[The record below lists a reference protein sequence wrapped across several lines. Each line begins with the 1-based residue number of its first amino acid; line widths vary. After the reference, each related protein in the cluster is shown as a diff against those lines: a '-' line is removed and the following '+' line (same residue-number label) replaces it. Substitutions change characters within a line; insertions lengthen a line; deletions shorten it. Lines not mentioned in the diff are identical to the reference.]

1 MEQLDKYFKIAR
13 WIAEDLANVIHTVD
27 KKELDDWLAESG
39 ENSTT
44 YQELIEAFIS
54 GEGNPPYSER
64 EVQQQLKIFYAR
76 KNKKSILIKYWYR
89 YAAILVVLIGLAGF
103 IRWQM
108 SQKDRKTVDVMKPSI
123 QMAQGTTRLILST
136 GKEIM
141 LTDSLQIVKEEPSV
155 DIQVSAQG
163 LFYNKGETTDEKDV
177 YNKLLVPRGG
187 EFKVQLAD
195 GTNVWLN
202 SQSELRYPVR
212 FEGKERVVYLKGE
225 GYFEVAPN
233 RKKPFIVK
241 TSESID
247 VKVLGTK
254 FNIAAY
260 AEDVDVTTT
269 LIEGSVEVILPKQVM
284 PIVPN
289 EQLVFNKL
297 DNTYKRKQVDAS
309 IYAGW
314 KDGAFVFE
322 DQTLEQIMERLRRWY
337 EMEVFYTNEEIKNYR
352 FTGDLM
358 KYENFEKAVRMI
370 EEVAGAKVEING
382 KCVII
387 GAK

>member
-1 MEQLDKYFKIAR
+1 MELLDKYFKIAR
-13 WIAEDLANVIHTVD
+13 WIAEDLANVINAVD

-39 ENSTT
+39 ENPAT
-44 YQELIEAFIS
+44 YQELREAFIS

-103 IRWQM
+103 IRWQI
-108 SQKDRKTVDVMKPSI
+108 SQKDRKTVDVMRPSI

-155 DIQVSAQG
+155 DIQVSSQG
-163 LFYNKGETTDEKDV
+163 LFYNKGEATDEKDV

-212 FEGKERVVYLKGE
+212 FEGKERVIYLKGE

-233 RKKPFIVK
+233 REKPFIVK

-247 VKVLGTK
+247 VRVLGTK

-269 LIEGSVEVILPKQVM
+269 LIEGSVEVILPEQVVS
-284 PIVPN
+284 IVPN

-309 IYAGW
+309 IYAAW
-314 KDGAFVFE
+314 KDGACVFE

-358 KYENFEKAVRMI
+358 KCENFEKAVRMI
-370 EEVAGAKVEING
+370 EEVAGVRVEIND